1 MIRKILVSAS
11 LLMLSFLAQAQ
22 SGPSDI
28 RPVPKEYQV
37 KDGVAVWPF
46 RVVVDLGDRDLRRRV
61 YHLPDYAHKA
71 AYEITVGA
79 DGARISAVTVEAL
92 DHAKTSLAQMV
103 AVSDSIR
110 YCHVLDYPGS
120 EFRVRHVD
128 LNDGGA
134 WDVDRLILYVDFA
147 HSEKQNILRIDG
159 DPRSFSESDIR
170 RLTSYADSRYV
181 SVEWVPDGGRRVRD
195 LDVSALDD
203 TFGSIMEEIDR
214 MASLKA
220 NVLVLRNASG
230 LVSDGQLA
238 NIVRYAASLGVIV
251 EEHNH

>member
-1 MIRKILVSAS
+1 MVKRIFVLAS
-11 LLMLSFLAQAQ
+11 LLMLPLLASAQA
-22 SGPSDI
+22 GPSDI
-28 RPVPKEYQV
+28 HPAPKEYQV

-79 DGARISAVTVEAL
+79 DGARISAVTVEAF

-103 AVSDSIR
+103 AVSDSIH

-120 EFRVRHVD
+120 EFRVRYVD
-128 LNDGGA
+128 LDDGA

-203 TFGSIMEEIDR
+203 TFGSIMKEIDR

-238 NIVRYAASLGVIV
+238 NIVKYAASLGVIV